1 MDFWSGNN
9 LSCFPLGIV
18 GLASRLFSL
27 EVKELEG
34 RCENV
39 GMSVSSNERKVGKE
53 KNTSFFFVLFAEV
66 SFGD

>member
-9 LSCFPLGIV
+9 LSCFPLAIV

-39 GMSVSSNERKVGKE
+39 GMSMSSNEERLKRKE
-53 KNTSFFFVLFAEV
+53 ILFFVVLFAKAL
-66 SFGD
+66 FGD